1 MQSHSS
7 YRTASEGDPISPWN
21 AFDAESSDI
30 DPEVP
35 TMQLLS
41 GVLSSA
47 SASFDDSDR
56 GFVSE
61 QNSPP
66 NNSEEFDEQTRANNV
81 AADLL
86 ASKVRAV
93 DSSVVSHELLN
104 WRAYKNAAITKHAM
118 RGCF

>member
-1 MQSHSS
+1 MQSRSS

-61 QNSPP
+61 QPSPP
-66 NNSEEFDEQTRANNV
+66 DNSEEFDEQISANNLG
-81 AADLL
+81 ADLL
-86 ASKVRAV
+86 ASKVSA
-93 DSSVVSHELLN
+93 DSNGLSHELLN
-104 WRAYKNAAITKHAM
+104 WCTYNNAALTKHAM

>member
-1 MQSHSS
+1 MQSRSS
-7 YRTASEGDPISPWN
+7 YRTASEGDPISPWTT
-21 AFDAESSDI
+21 FDAESSDI

-47 SASFDDSDR
+47 SASFDDSDL

-61 QNSPP
+61 QPSPP
-66 NNSEEFDEQTRANNV
+66 SHNTEEIDEQISANNV

-86 ASKVRAV
+86 ASKVSAG
-93 DSSVVSHELLN
+93 SSGLSHELLN
-104 WRAYKNAAITKHAM
+104 WCTYNNTALTKHAM